1 MNDLKGVLVNREV
14 KNDLSGVLINN
25 EQAVS
30 LVFHFIRLG
39 TST

>member
-1 MNDLKGVLVNREV
+1 VSMDNLE
-14 KNDLSGVLINN
+14 GVLINN
-25 EQAVS
+25 EQAVH